1 MQVSTSPTLVPL
13 PFADSG
19 AKNVIPEAASPTPG
33 LASLTTGFP
42 PVTMTPLAAG
52 GIPPA
57 GQDMNGILNLITQ
70 TTRWTQA
77 GGPFAYSSSFAT
89 DSNVN
94 GYPQGA
100 VISRADFTGQ
110 WISTAD
116 NNTVNPDTVG
126 TNWVPGYNYGVTAIT
141 GLTNANVTLTPAQ
154 AAKNRITLAGT
165 LTGNVQ
171 IILPTWTKDWTI
183 VNNTTGAF
191 TATVK
196 TASGTG
202 IAIPQDASPTK
213 VTGDGTNITQ
223 LAENVPPATQSQH
236 AVQMAQAAG
245 VVGSV
250 RNLVMSVTAASA
262 TATLAADE
270 IIVETALGG
279 VRYCLPSFS
288 KTINLATTGAG
299 GMDTGSAPVSGYVA
313 LYAIWNPTTQ
323 TAALLATNCTSIVA
337 PSVYGAGSMP
347 SGYTASGL
355 VGVWPTNA
363 SSQFPAGYQYD
374 RNFWQST
381 LVSVVTSTVA
391 LSNSS
396 LSIAAGVPKNAKTVT
411 LNTNQLTATG
421 ATAYALTIAGGTL
434 SGTNGIGQ
442 VTLNVATSSTNQAEG
457 VAVIPLPTAQ
467 TIWVTWTVT
476 GGSSP
481 QLNLY
486 ATGYTL

>member
-42 PVTMTPLAAG
+42 QVTMTPLAAG

-363 SSQFPAGYQYD
+363 SSQFPIRSKLLAVNSCFGGDLYRSPVQ
-374 RNFWQST
+374 F
-381 LVSVVTSTVA
+381 VA
-391 LSNSS
+391 IDSS
-396 LSIAAGVPKNAKTVT
+396 R
-411 LNTNQLTATG
+411 
-421 ATAYALTIAGGTL
+421 
-434 SGTNGIGQ
+434 
-442 VTLNVATSSTNQAEG
+442 SS
-457 VAVIPLPTAQ
+457 
-467 TIWVTWTVT
+467 
-476 GGSSP
+476 
-481 QLNLY
+481 
-486 ATGYTL
+486 

>member
-57 GQDMNGILNLITQ
+57 GQDMNGVLNLITQ
-70 TTRWTQA
+70 TTRWSQA
-77 GGPFAYSSSFAT
+77 GGPFAYNSGFAT

-191 TATVK
+191 TATAK

-223 LAENVPPATQSQH
+223 LAENIAPATQSQH
-236 AVQMAQAAG
+236 AVQFGQVNAG
-245 VVGSV
+245 RLLRTTYYRNQTGSQLTSSVDGGAYANASSTFTALSNTTSVWVTVVGGGGGGGGAPATSSGQCSFGAGGGGGGFV
-250 RNLVMSVTAASA
+250 IQRLSSGFNGATVTVGAGGSAPAGANGGSGGSSSFGASLSSTGGGGGTATAASA
-262 TATLAADE
+262 PTNTPNGAGTGGAGVTGATNGQGTAGLYGWSFAIA
-270 IIVETALGG
+270 VSGPGG
-279 VRYCLPSFS
+279 GSLWGGGGASVNGSTNGNPGGA
-288 KTINLATTGAG
+288 NGAG
-299 GMDTGSAPVSGYVA
+299 GSGA
-313 LYAIWNPTTQ
+313 SNAQ
-323 TAALLATNCTSIVA
+323 GQ
-337 PSVYGAGSMP
+337 GAR
-347 SGYTASGL
+347 SG
-355 VGVWPTNA
+355 
-363 SSQFPAGYQYD
+363 
-374 RNFWQST
+374 
-381 LVSVVTSTVA
+381 
-391 LSNSS
+391 
-396 LSIAAGVPKNAKTVT
+396 
-411 LNTNQLTATG
+411 
-421 ATAYALTIAGGTL
+421 
-434 SGTNGIGQ
+434 GIGID
-442 VTLNVATSSTNQAEG
+442 G
-457 VAVIPLPTAQ
+457 MVIVQ
-467 TIWVTWTVT
+467 E
-476 GGSSP
+476 
-481 QLNLY
+481 Y
-486 ATGYTL
+486 A

>member
-57 GQDMNGILNLITQ
+57 GQDMNGILNLISQ

-77 GGPFAYSSSFAT
+77 GGPFAYNAGFAT

-100 VISRADFTGQ
+100 VISRADYTGQ
-110 WISTAD
+110 WISAAD

-126 TNWVPGYNYGVTAIT
+126 TNWVPGYNYGVTAVT

-171 IILPTWTKDWTI
+171 IIFPTWTKDWTI

-191 TATVK
+191 TVTVK

-202 IAIPQDASPTK
+202 VIAIPQDASPTK

-223 LAENVPPATQSQH
+223 LAENVAPATQSQH
-236 AVQMAQAAG
+236 AMQLGQA
-245 VVGSV
+245 
-250 RNLVMSVTAASA
+250 
-262 TATLAADE
+262 
-270 IIVETALGG
+270 I
-279 VRYCLPSFS
+279 
-288 KTINLATTGAG
+288 
-299 GMDTGSAPVSGYVA
+299 
-313 LYAIWNPTTQ
+313 
-323 TAALLATNCTSIVA
+323 
-337 PSVYGAGSMP
+337 
-347 SGYTASGL
+347 
-355 VGVWPTNA
+355 
-363 SSQFPAGYQYD
+363 
-374 RNFWQST
+374 
-381 LVSVVTSTVA
+381 
-391 LSNSS
+391 
-396 LSIAAGVPKNAKTVT
+396 
-411 LNTNQLTATG
+411 
-421 ATAYALTIAGGTL
+421 
-434 SGTNGIGQ
+434 
-442 VTLNVATSSTNQAEG
+442 
-457 VAVIPLPTAQ
+457 
-467 TIWVTWTVT
+467 
-476 GGSSP
+476 
-481 QLNLY
+481 
-486 ATGYTL
+486 

>member
-57 GQDMNGILNLITQ
+57 GQDINGILNLITQ
-70 TTRWTQA
+70 TTRWSQA

-100 VISRADFTGQ
+100 VISRADYTGQ
-110 WISTAD
+110 WISAAD

-126 TNWVPGYNYGVTAIT
+126 TNWVPGYNYGVTAVT

-171 IILPTWTKDWTI
+171 IIFPTWTKDWTI

-191 TATVK
+191 TVTAK
-196 TASGTG
+196 TAAGTG
-202 IAIPQDASPTK
+202 VAIPQDASPTK

-223 LAENVPPATQSQH
+223 LAENVAPATQSQH

-245 VVGSV
+245 VVGST
-250 RNLVMSVTAASA
+250 RNLSMSVTAASA
-262 TATLAADE
+262 TATLTADE

-299 GMDTGSAPVSGYVA
+299 GMDTGTATANGFLG
-313 LYAIWNPTTQ
+313 LYAIYNPTTQ
-323 TAALLATNCTSIVA
+323 TAALLGKMEASA
-337 PSVYGAGSMP
+337 ALPSVYGGANMP
-347 SGYTASGL
+347 SGYTASAL
-355 VGVWPTNA
+355 VAVVPISATAGQFA
-363 SSQFPAGYQYD
+363 SF
-374 RNFWQST
+374 
-381 LVSVVTSTVA
+381 SVVDRLVTLTESTVLSSTTNSTTGA
-391 LSNSS
+391 NTPITASAVPYTARKISGSLSLSNSAS
-396 LSIAAGVPKNAKTVT
+396 ANSIWQFFADANSTGKIQYSA
-411 LNTNQLTATG
+411 NTSG
-421 ATAYALTIAGGTL
+421 AGGNLFGYSNMPLSAPRTIRAAVFTNPGTNTL
-434 SGTNGIGQ
+434 SYN
-442 VTLNVATSSTNQAEG
+442 LLSSSYE
-457 VAVIPLPTAQ
+457 I
-467 TIWVTWTVT
+467 
-476 GGSSP
+476 
-481 QLNLY
+481 
-486 ATGYTL
+486 

>member
-57 GQDMNGILNLITQ
+57 GQDMNGILNLISQ

-77 GGPFAYSSSFAT
+77 GGPFAYNAGFAT

-100 VISRADFTGQ
+100 VISRADYTGQ

-116 NNTVNPDTVG
+116 NNTANPDTVG

-154 AAKNRITLAGT
+154 AAKNRITLAGA

-171 IILPTWTKDWTI
+171 IILPTWAKDWTI

-223 LAENVPPATQSQH
+223 LAENIAPATQSQH
-236 AVQMAQAAG
+236 AVPMAQAAG

-250 RNLVMSVTAASA
+250 RNLAMSLTAASA
-262 TATLAADE
+262 TATLTADE

-279 VRYCLPSFS
+279 VRYCLPSFN

-299 GMDTGSAPVSGYVA
+299 GMDTGSAPTSGYVA
-313 LYAIWNPTTQ
+313 LYAIFNPTTG
-323 TAALLATNCTSIVA
+323 ASALLAKNATSAVQPNI
-337 PSVYGAGSMP
+337 YGGANMP
-347 SGYTASGL
+347 SGYTASAL
-355 VGVWPTNA
+355 VSVWPTNG
-363 SSQFPAGYQYD
+363 SSQFVVGYQQD
-374 RNFWQST
+374 RTVSITRTNIIST
-381 LVSVVTSTVA
+381 TTQQASYTAFSFVAVVPPNAVSISGDMAANSTSA
-391 LSNSS
+391 SS
-396 LSIAAGVPKNAKTVT
+396 LTLLIASNAGGAGAV
-411 LNTNQLTATG
+411 
-421 ATAYALTIAGGTL
+421 ATAFL
-434 SGTNGIGQ
+434 STTASQGVTCPYNKVRLAVAQTAYYIG
-442 VTLNVATSSTNQAEG
+442 TSSVGT
-457 VAVIPLPTAQ
+457 PTF
-467 TIWVTWTVT
+467 TITV
-476 GGSSP
+476 SS
-481 QLNLY
+481 Y
-486 ATGYTL
+486 DF

>member
-57 GQDMNGILNLITQ
+57 GQDMNGILNLISQ

-77 GGPFAYSSSFAT
+77 GGPFAYNTGFAT

-100 VISRADFTGQ
+100 VISRADYTGQ
-110 WISTAD
+110 WISTVD

-126 TNWVPGYNYGVTAIT
+126 TNWVPGYNYGVTAVT

-171 IILPTWTKDWTI
+171 IIFPTWTKDWTI

-191 TATVK
+191 TVTAK
-196 TASGTG
+196 TAAGTG
-202 IAIPQDASPTK
+202 VTIPQDASPTK

-236 AVQMAQAAG
+236 AVQQAQVVGVNQTLTNVTASRVFGTTYTNSTGRPIIVYISGVTTSTNGGLSLTVNGQYAAFSTDPG
-245 VVGSV
+245 PVGSV
-250 RNLVMSVTAASA
+250 MAVNAVVPPGA
-262 TATLAADE
+262 TYVCANTNATL
-270 IIVETALGG
+270 T
-279 VRYCLPSFS
+279 
-288 KTINLATTGAG
+288 
-299 GMDTGSAPVSGYVA
+299 
-313 LYAIWNPTTQ
+313 
-323 TAALLATNCTSIVA
+323 
-337 PSVYGAGSMP
+337 
-347 SGYTASGL
+347 
-355 VGVWPTNA
+355 
-363 SSQFPAGYQYD
+363 
-374 RNFWQST
+374 FWQE
-381 LVSVVTSTVA
+381 LR
-391 LSNSS
+391 
-396 LSIAAGVPKNAKTVT
+396 
-411 LNTNQLTATG
+411 
-421 ATAYALTIAGGTL
+421 
-434 SGTNGIGQ
+434 
-442 VTLNVATSSTNQAEG
+442 
-457 VAVIPLPTAQ
+457 
-467 TIWVTWTVT
+467 
-476 GGSSP
+476 
-481 QLNLY
+481 
-486 ATGYTL
+486 